1 MVFHCKSGVRSLDV
15 AAYFKGHGFTNVW
28 SMRGGIDEWSR
39 AVDRAVPA
47 Y

>member
-1 MVFHCKSGVRSLDV
+1 V

-39 AVDRAVPA
+39 AIDTAVPA